1 MKKKIIE
8 RFVRYVKFDT
18 ESVFDV
24 QQIPSTDK
32 QRDLAVHLVEEL
44 KKIGLSDVSVT
55 ENCYVLAT
63 LPANTTKT
71 DVPVVGFVAHLDT
84 SPDFTGKNVNP
95 KIWENYQGTDL
106 VLNEAQNIV
115 LHTKDFPEILAY
127 KGQTIIT
134 TDGTT
139 LLGADDKA
147 GVTEI
152 VSAME
157 YLLTHPE
164 ILHGTIKICF
174 TPDEEVGKGADAFPV
189 ETFGAVWAYTM
200 DGSSV
205 GELEYENFNAAYAK
219 ITFKGKNVHPGYA
232 KDKMINSQYYA
243 VEFMKQMPEDE
254 VPECT
259 ENYDGFFHLLH
270 LKGSVEQ
277 TTLEYIIR
285 DFDKEQFEDRKELL
299 RDICAHFQK
308 ALGKDAVTLE
318 LREQYRNM
326 REKIEP
332 NMRIVRLAEQA
343 MKNLGIVPKIKPI
356 RGGTDG
362 ARLSFMGLPCPNIF
376 AGGENFHSRYEYVPV
391 ESMEKATMTIVE
403 ICRLLASEKV

>member
-1 MKKKIIE
+1 MKKILIE

-32 QRDLAVHLVEEL
+32 QRDLAVHLAEEL

-71 DVPVVGFVAHLDT
+71 DVPVIGFVAHLDT

-106 VLNEAQNIV
+106 VLNEEQNIV
-115 LHTKDFPEILAY
+115 LRTQDFPEILAY

-189 ETFGAVWAYTM
+189 ETFGAAWAYTM

-299 RDICAHFQK
+299 RDICVHFQK

-332 NMRIVRLAEQA
+332 NMHIVRLAEQA